1 MTLSVYGGFALAFG
15 RVHGL
20 LHPLLYQ
27 RPRCGGQDVSEK
39 NIVRVCNNWQYQM
52 E

>member
-27 RPRCGGQDVSEK
+27 RPRCGEQDVSET
-39 NIVRVCNNWQYQM
+39 ILYGYATINWQY
-52 E
+52 